1 MKFRVGG
8 QKPFQKAESYG
19 IKSNWYILRYS
30 KSSIILVDWLVEYF
44 I

>member
-19 IKSNWYILRYS
+19 DKIQLVYLTIFEKFYH
-30 KSSIILVDWLVEYF
+30 SS
-44 I
+44 